1 MAWRSYYVNCEKI
14 YGVDEEEKDVCI
26 MYDLNIPPHG
36 GIREEWTT
44 RGMKN
49 GTSKV
54 LFVEYRKEDDDPDG
68 VWEAFGMKAE
78 SVYTFTVNAKE
89 ADPEKLFVYTLYNDG
104 KFGVGFDIDTDTAR
118 AILVFSIPQNIT
130 AEQLLAATKKAED
143 APRDLGAVEQ
153 IVIDDLLCGAK
164 DVTCLAFFNL

>member
-14 YGVDEEEKDVCI
+14 YGIDEEEKDVCI
-26 MYDLNIPPHG
+26 MYDSNIPPHG

-89 ADPEKLFVYTLYNDG
+89 ADPEKLFVYTLYKDG
-104 KFGVGFDIDTDTAR
+104 NLGVGFDIDTNTAR
-118 AILVFSIPQNIT
+118 AILVFPIPQNIT
-130 AEQLLAATKKAED
+130 AEQLLAVAKKAES
-143 APRDLGAVEQ
+143 APRDLEAVEQ
-153 IVIDDLLCGAK
+153 FVVENLLCGAK

>member
-1 MAWRSYYVNCEKI
+1 MAWRSYYVNCEKT
-14 YGVDEEEKDVCI
+14 YGIDEEEKDVCI

-44 RGMKN
+44 MGMKN
-49 GTSKV
+49 GTSKI
-54 LFVEYRKEDDDPDG
+54 LFVEYSKEDDDPDG

-89 ADPEKLFVYTLYNDG
+89 ADPEKLFVYTLYKDG
-104 KFGVGFDIDTDTAR
+104 KLGVGFDIDTNTAS
-118 AILVFSIPQNIT
+118 AILVFPIPQNIT

-153 IVIDDLLCGAK
+153 IVTYDLLCGAK
-164 DVTCLAFFNL
+164 DTICLAFFNL

>member
-1 MAWRSYYVNCEKI
+1 MAWKHYYVNCDKLYDIDEK
-14 YGVDEEEKDVCI
+14 EKDVCI

-44 RGMKN
+44 MGMKN
-49 GTSKV
+49 GTSKI
-54 LFVEYRKEDDDPDG
+54 LFVEYSKEDDDPDG

-104 KFGVGFDIDTDTAR
+104 KLGVGFDIDTNTAR
-118 AILVFSIPQNIT
+118 AILVFPIPQNIT

-153 IVIDDLLCGAK
+153 IVAEELLNGVDDML
-164 DVTCLAFFNL
+164 CLAFFNF

>member
-1 MAWRSYYVNCEKI
+1 MAWRSYYINCEKLCD
-14 YGVDEEEKDVCI
+14 VEEAEKDVCI
-26 MYDLNIPPHG
+26 MYNLNIPPHG

-49 GTSKV
+49 GTSKI

-89 ADPEKLFVYTLYNDG
+89 ADPEKLFVYTLYKDG
-104 KFGVGFDIDTDTAR
+104 KLGVGFDIDIDTAR
-118 AILVFSIPQNIT
+118 AILVFSIPQDIT
-130 AEQLLAATKKAED
+130 AEQLLAVAKKAED
-143 APRDLGAVEQ
+143 APRDLEAVEQ

-164 DVTCLAFFNL
+164 NVTCLAFFNL